1 MTPMQP
7 FMDLHVL
14 PQKKTKQVIGNAI
27 ISTYLIVLMNTLVA
41 LQVGHM
47 CSTGL
52 GDLIYTMIFIKRG
65 PAILNDSKN

>member
-14 PQKKTKQVIGNAI
+14 SQKTKTKQVIGNTI

-41 LQVGHM
+41 LHVGHV
-47 CSTGL
+47 CSIGL
-52 GDLIYTMIFIKRG
+52 MI
-65 PAILNDSKN
+65 